1 MRYTDFSN
9 LGAKG
14 VTMTDTTTNL
24 SYLLLRPSELT
35 TSVIFASPH
44 SGRKYSAAFLRKIVL
59 DEMQVR
65 SSEDAFVDDL
75 FGSAVDHGAPLLL
88 AQSPRAY
95 LDLNRGVNELDP
107 AVINGV
113 RSVIQNPRIASG
125 LGVIPRV
132 VSNGRAIY
140 SGKLSLPEAHERIS
154 SIWRPYHDTLQSL
167 MDEAHEGFGEAILVD
182 CHSMPHEALDYVTP
196 SGAERPDV
204 VLGDRFGAAAAS
216 SVVERIELAFTSAGF
231 KVARNMPFA
240 GAYICQHYGRPSRRH
255 HAVQIEIDR
264 SIYMDESKIKPN
276 SNFQAFKS
284 ILDGVIAEIAN
295 IGRPVDLRVA
305 AE

>member
-1 MRYTDFSN
+1 
-9 LGAKG
+9 
-14 VTMTDTTTNL
+14 MTDAATNL
-24 SYLLLRPSELT
+24 SYLLLRPIERT

-44 SGRKYSAAFLRKIVL
+44 SGRKYSEAFLRKIVL

-95 LDLNRGVNELDP
+95 LDLNRGSNELDP

-113 RSVIQNPRIASG
+113 RSVMQNPRIASG

-154 SIWRPYHDTLQSL
+154 SIWQPYHDTLQSL
-167 MDEAHEGFGEAILVD
+167 MNEAHASFGEAILVD
-182 CHSMPHEALDYVTP
+182 CHSMPHEALDYVAP
-196 SGAERPDV
+196 PGAARPDV

-216 SVVERIELAFTSAGF
+216 SVVERIEVAFTSAGF
-231 KVARNMPFA
+231 KVARNMPCA
-240 GAYICQHYGRPSRRH
+240 GA
-255 HAVQIEIDR
+255 
-264 SIYMDESKIKPN
+264 
-276 SNFQAFKS
+276 
-284 ILDGVIAEIAN
+284 
-295 IGRPVDLRVA
+295 
-305 AE
+305 